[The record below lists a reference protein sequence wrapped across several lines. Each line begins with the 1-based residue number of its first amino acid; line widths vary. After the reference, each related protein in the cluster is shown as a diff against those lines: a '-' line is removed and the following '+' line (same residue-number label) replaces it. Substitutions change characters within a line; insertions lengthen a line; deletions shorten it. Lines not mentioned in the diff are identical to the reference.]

1 MSPSFSAPL
10 LSRCLPLFPALTL
23 TISNACPRE
32 TVQSPL
38 EDTPCPFLPVY
49 APHERKRNFRRN
61 PVSSAET
68 PSGFCVFPHSFSFC
82 LRECSVCNTGQLQGK
97 RKMQGAAMSCLIPS
111 FNCSVITCLNAH
123 SWRASLKKKQ
133 QQQKSILFKRHSRVE
148 KHCGQAQPV
157 PRFKKSN
164 KWNFPSVH
172 LRTMIRSL
180 SIQNKKAHFAQA
192 SDVWIRSGGQK
203 SLQISLTQ
211 CHFSSR
217 TARRQ
222 RNLLM

>member
-82 LRECSVCNTGQLQGK
+82 LRECSVYNTGQLQGK
-97 RKMQGAAMSCLIPS
+97 KKMQGAAMSCLIPS

-123 SWRASLKKKQ
+123 SWRASLK
-133 QQQKSILFKRHSRVE
+133 
-148 KHCGQAQPV
+148 
-157 PRFKKSN
+157 N
-164 KWNFPSVH
+164 NN
-172 LRTMIRSL
+172 
-180 SIQNKKAHFAQA
+180 NKKA
-192 SDVWIRSGGQK
+192 SYLKDTRVWRNTAVRRNRSPD
-203 SLQISLTQ
+203 LRNQISETFRLCTLVQWFGAFPFKTRKLTSLRLPM
-211 CHFSSR
+211 FE
-217 TARRQ
+217 
-222 RNLLM
+222 